1 MAAISLSD
9 RAYHMIKE
17 MIPNLDKGQHLS
29 MRDLA
34 NRMGMSYTPV
44 REAFHRLKNE
54 GLLEHSPNIGFFVP
68 RMDIRDIM
76 QIFQVRECIEVFVLD
91 RAFEMITPENVA
103 NLNKCVDMQEK
114 YLSKGAMREYM
125 RADEQF
131 HMEFFKVYNNPH
143 FTGLITTVRQ
153 QYLVCS
159 QSIHRGGTIAIAE
172 HKQIADCIARQDKE
186 GAVRLLEEHIAAAK
200 QRMKEGYIAFID

>member
-1 MAAISLSD
+1 MEVFTLSD
-9 RAYHMIKE
+9 KAYNTIKE

-34 NRMGMSYTPV
+34 NQMGMSYTPV

-54 GLLEHSPNIGFFVP
+54 GLLEHSPNVGFFVP
-68 RMDIRDIM
+68 RMDIIDIM

-91 RAFEMITPENVA
+91 RAFEMLTPDNVA
-103 NLNKCVDMQEK
+103 NLNKYVELQTQH
-114 YLSKGAMREYM
+114 LSRGEMREYM

-131 HMEFFKVYNNPH
+131 HMEFFKVYNNPLL
-143 FTGLITTVRQ
+143 TNLMKTVRQ

-172 HKQIADCIARQDKE
+172 HKEIAQRIAARDKE
-186 GAVRLLEEHIAAAK
+186 NAVRLLEEHIVAAK
-200 QRMKEGYIAFID
+200 QRMKEGYITFID